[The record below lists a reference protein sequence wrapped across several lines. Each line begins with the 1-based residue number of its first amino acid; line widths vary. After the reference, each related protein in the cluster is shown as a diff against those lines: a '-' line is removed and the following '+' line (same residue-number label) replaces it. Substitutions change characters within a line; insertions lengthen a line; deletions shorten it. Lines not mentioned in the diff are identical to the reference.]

1 MSFELAVKTLPDF
14 AHYIAAGILPANDE
28 LLDAAREHAVI
39 CDRARNARIDVDEA
53 EAYVRN
59 APTLDAVALVAA
71 IDADEPEE
79 KLRAVADANQK
90 QAAEAR
96 DRARMILAAF
106 RTPVLTRAAQVGE
119 IAQECASAAQA
130 SIKAE
135 REKRMT
141 KVERLRA
148 QLADAERAVAE
159 MDRLHAWFGEASMRN
174 LPDLPHGVRGATDG
188 GEQ

>member
-1 MSFELAVKTLPDF
+1 MWEMFVKTLPDF
-14 AHYIAAGILPANDE
+14 RHYIAAGILPANDE
-28 LLDAAREHAVI
+28 LVAAARAHAAI

-59 APTLDAVALVAA
+59 APQLDTAALVAA

-96 DRARMILAAF
+96 DRARMVLAAF
-106 RTPVLTRAAQVGE
+106 RRPVLTRAAEVGE
-119 IAQECASAAQA
+119 VAQEHAADAQA
-130 SIKAE
+130 TIATE
-135 REKRMT
+135 REKRAA

-148 QLADAERAVAE
+148 QLVEAERAVAE
-159 MDRLHAWFGEASMRN
+159 MDGLSRWFGEASMRN
-174 LPDLPHGVRGATDG
+174 LPDLPWSVRGATDG